1 METKR
6 KTWMRRLS
14 KHFIQYLNIGFF
26 VSGRV
31 MAVTAAGFSLLIF
44 SKQLFLV
51 KNQAAWGTVMKVAFA
66 VALVNLFLSIP
77 VFGRAAKLE
86 CSIPKMKGIGR
97 YLLAEFF
104 AIQAL
109 MVSTPIFFYI
119 HTGGEGLISWTG
131 DRWWVIAT
139 KMAWLIS
146 WCAALGS
153 LLQSFIWGPIGG
165 PKRQRQRDGSSVLT
179 DSKEGDEISANDEI
193 AK

>member
-1 METKR
+1 MK
-6 KTWMRRLS
+6 KS
-14 KHFIQYLNIGFF
+14 IGHSFIQYLNIGFF

-31 MAVTAAGFSLLIF
+31 VAVVAVVLNLLIF
-44 SKQLFLV
+44 SGQLFLV
-51 KNQAAWGTVMKVAFA
+51 KNQAAWGTVMKTVFA

-77 VFGRAAKLE
+77 VFLRAAKLE
-86 CSIPKMKGIGR
+86 CNIPKMKGIGR

-119 HTGGEGLISWTG
+119 HTGGEGLVSWKG

-146 WCAALGS
+146 WCVSLGS
-153 LLQSFIWGPIGG
+153 LFQALMWGPVGG
-165 PKRQRQRDGSSVLT
+165 PGKKRKKERKDASEQTKERDGS
-179 DSKEGDEISANDEI
+179 E
-193 AK
+193 